1 MTLCNYDKLHE
12 FAPITVILLCRFLEE
27 TSPFMWASTGIG
39 LCVGL
44 SVVGA
49 AV

>member
-1 MTLCNYDKLHE
+1 MTLCNYNKLHE
-12 FAPITVILLCRFLEE
+12 FASKAVFLLCRFLQE